1 MATDRYAAERAVLG
15 DDALER
21 LRQARMLVVGAGGI
35 GSEVLKDL
43 VLLGVGHI
51 EIKPKAHVAKASAS
65 AFNPDVKIVAH
76 HANVQGKEFDVAF
89 YQSFDV
95 VLSALDNLA
104 TRRYVNRMQLFGEDD
119 EAGDA
124 ELDEAAR
131 SGENAQELEN
141 LRREA
146 HQMRAL
152 RTELN
157 DTPHDAACKIFAKV
171 FDVDIQRLLSMDDMW
186 EQRTRPTPLT
196 LETAREDTHVPE
208 QTEALKDR
216 QTLSLADTAQLFLDS
231 TEALAK
237 RAQSSSA
244 PLAFDKDDTDA
255 LAFVTTASNLRAHVY
270 HIPRKTQFETKQI
283 AGNIIPA
290 IATTNAIVSGLA
302 VVQALHMLAERWDAM
317 RMVSMARHPARAFTT
332 FPPAP
337 PNPAC
342 GVCNDMYLVTD
353 VRVDETTLGDVLD
366 VVRKATSEGGLA
378 YDEDAEVSIA
388 DGARILYDP
397 DLEDN
402 LGKTLAELRVD
413 VGTALSVVDEDAQ
426 KATVQLLL
434 HTGDAK
440 APHVRW
446 PGGRAEEVR
455 ARREVPKPASDSE
468 SDVEAVEAPPPAA
481 AAPRHGRKRRASDAG
496 VEVPAK
502 RKVSDTTDAPQG
514 SSEDA
519 AIVLD

>member
-1 MATDRYAAERAVLG
+1 MHSHR
-15 DDALER
+15 
-21 LRQARMLVVGAGGI
+21 
-35 GSEVLKDL
+35 
-43 VLLGVGHI
+43 
-51 EIKPKAHVAKASAS
+51 
-65 AFNPDVKIVAH
+65 
-76 HANVQGKEFDVAF
+76 
-89 YQSFDV
+89 
-95 VLSALDNLA
+95 
-104 TRRYVNRMQLFGEDD
+104 QLFGEDD
-119 EAGDA
+119 ETGDA

-152 RTELN
+152 RTELT
-157 DTPHDAACKIFAKV
+157 DAPHEAACKIFAKV

-186 EQRTRPTPLT
+186 EQRRRPTPLT
-196 LETAREDTHVPE
+196 LATALEDTHAPE
-208 QTEALKDR
+208 QTNVLKDR

-255 LAFVTTASNLRAHVY
+255 LAFVTAASNLRAHVY

-366 VVRKATSEGGLA
+366 VVRKPTSEGGLA

-402 LGKTLAELRVD
+402 LGKTLAELRVN

-434 HTGDAK
+434 HDGDAK
-440 APHVRW
+440 VPHVRW

-455 ARREVPKPASDSE
+455 ARRAVPKPASDSE
-468 SDVEAVEAPPPAA
+468 SDVEAVEAPLPTT
-481 AAPRHGRKRRASDAG
+481 AAPAHGRKRRASDAA

-502 RKVSDTTDAPQG
+502 RKVSDTGDAPQG